1 MKKLLIALVVVAI
14 ASVAQAELLATWTF
28 AGGNS
33 TVATESTAANID
45 KVTFGELTR
54 VNLGTAS
61 TNVNQ
66 FASNN
71 WGTEGNGIS
80 LAVTVASGYEIANS
94 VIGVGGL
101 NGSNTGP
108 GTLQWSLGYTGGTS
122 YGTDVDGTWTVAY
135 NSGSSVTT
143 PIAVGTIGAG
153 ANTLFLRSTGGQ
165 VATPTGTPA
174 TAGSA
179 RLLGTMTMDGDIQST
194 AAIPEPATM
203 GLLGL
208 GALALAL
215 RRKMSK

>member
-45 KVTFGELTR
+45 QVTFGELTR
-54 VNLGTAS
+54 VNLGTSSSSA
-61 TNVNQ
+61 NQ

-80 LAVTVASGYEIANS
+80 LAVTVNAGYEIAGAT
-94 VIGVGGL
+94 IGVGGL

-108 GTLQWSLGYTGGTS
+108 GTLQWSLN
-122 YGTDVDGTWTVAY
+122 GTDVGTPWTVAY
-135 NSGSSVTT
+135 SSGSSVRD
-143 PIAVGTIGAG
+143 PVAVGTIGAG

-165 VATPTGTPA
+165 VGTPTGTPA

-179 RLLGTMTMDGDIQST
+179 RLLNNLTMDGTIQQ
-194 AAIPEPATM
+194 APIPEPATM

>member
-28 AGGNS
+28 ADGAS
-33 TVATESTAANID
+33 TVAKNAFAANID

-61 TNVNQ
+61 TKADQ
-66 FASNN
+66 FAANN
-71 WGTEGNGIS
+71 WGVEGNGIS
-80 LAVTVASGYEIANS
+80 LAVTVNAGFEIAGAT
-94 VIGVGGL
+94 IGVGGL

-108 GTLQWSLGYTGGTS
+108 GTLQWSLNGS
-122 YGTDVDGTWTVAY
+122 DVGGTWTVAY
-135 NSGSSVTT
+135 NSGKSVTT
-143 PIAVGTIGAG
+143 PIQVGTIGAG

-165 VATPTGTPA
+165 IGTPTGTPQ

-179 RLLGTMTMDGDIQST
+179 RLLDNLTMSGTIQPV
-194 AAIPEPATM
+194 PEPATM

>member
-28 AGGNS
+28 TNGAS
-33 TVATESTAANID
+33 TVATETSAANID

-54 VNLGTAS
+54 VNLVQSSAS
-61 TNVNQ
+61 AGQ

-71 WGTEGNGIS
+71 WTDPANGIS
-80 LAVTVASGYEIANS
+80 LAVTVNAGYEIAGAT
-94 VIGVGGL
+94 IGVGGL

-108 GTLQWSLGYTGGTS
+108 GTLRWSLN
-122 YGTDVDGTWTVAY
+122 GTDVDGTWTVAY

-143 PIAVGTIGAG
+143 SIQVGTIGAG
-153 ANTLFLRSTGGQ
+153 TNTLFLRSTGGQ
-165 VATPTGTPA
+165 VGGSTATPQ

-179 RLLGTMTMDGDIQST
+179 RLLNNLTMSGDIQ
-194 AAIPEPATM
+194 AVPEPATM

>member
-14 ASVAQAELLATWTF
+14 ASVAQAELLATWSF
-28 AGGNS
+28 DAGASSVSANS
-33 TVATESTAANID
+33 SAVNID

-61 TNVNQ
+61 TKADQ

-71 WGTEGNGIS
+71 WGVEGNGIS
-80 LAVTVASGYEIANS
+80 LAVTVNAGFEIAGAT
-94 VIGVGGL
+94 IGVGGL

-108 GTLQWSLGYTGGTS
+108 GTLQWSLN
-122 YGTDVDGTWTVAY
+122 GTDVGGTWTVAY

-143 PIAVGTIGAG
+143 PIQVGTIGAG

-165 VATPTGTPA
+165 VGTPTGTPA

-179 RLLGTMTMDGDIQST
+179 RLLNNLTMSGDIQP
-194 AAIPEPATM
+194 AIPEPATM

>member
-28 AGGNS
+28 EGGNS

-45 KVTFGELTR
+45 QVTFGELIR

-61 TNVNQ
+61 TSANQ

-71 WGTEGNGIS
+71 WGVEGNGIS
-80 LAVTVASGYEIANS
+80 LDVTVNAGYEIAGAT
-94 VIGVGGL
+94 IGVGGL

-108 GTLQWSLGYTGGTS
+108 GTLQWSLNTVDVGTP
-122 YGTDVDGTWTVAY
+122 WTVAY
-135 NSGSSVTT
+135 SSGSSVAGEV
-143 PIAVGTIGAG
+143 AVGTIGSG
-153 ANTLFLRSTGGQ
+153 VNTLFLRSTGGQ
-165 VATPTGTPA
+165 VGTPTGTPA

-179 RLLGTMTMDGDIQST
+179 RLLNNLTMNGTIQ
-194 AAIPEPATM
+194 AIPEPATM

>member
-28 AGGNS
+28 ANGAS
-33 TVATESTAANID
+33 TVATEAGAANID

-61 TNVNQ
+61 TKADQ
-66 FASNN
+66 FSSNN
-71 WGTEGNGIS
+71 WGVEGNGIS
-80 LAVTVASGYEIANS
+80 LAVTVNADYEIAGAT
-94 VIGVGGL
+94 IGVGGL
-101 NGSNTGP
+101 SGSITGP

-122 YGTDVDGTWTVAY
+122 YGTDVDGTWTVAL
-135 NSGSSVTT
+135 NSGDSVTT
-143 PIAVGTIGAG
+143 SIQVGTIRAG
-153 ANTLFLRSTGGQ
+153 TNTLFLRSTGGQ
-165 VATPTGTPA
+165 IGTPTATPA
-174 TAGSA
+174 TSGSA
-179 RLLGTMTMDGDIQST
+179 RLLNNLTMNGDIQ
-194 AAIPEPATM
+194 AVPEPATM

>member
-28 AGGNS
+28 TDGAS
-33 TVATESTAANID
+33 TVATEAGAANID
-45 KVTFGELTR
+45 QVTFGELTR

-61 TNVNQ
+61 TKADQ
-66 FASNN
+66 FSANN
-71 WGTEGNGIS
+71 WTAAANGIS
-80 LAVTVASGYEIANS
+80 LAVTVNAGYEIADAT
-94 VIGVGGL
+94 IGVGGL

-108 GTLQWSLGYTGGTS
+108 GTLQWSLNGS
-122 YGTDVDGTWTVAY
+122 DVGGTWTVAY

-153 ANTLFLRSTGGQ
+153 TNTLFLRSTGGQ
-165 VATPTGTPA
+165 VATPTATPA
-174 TAGSA
+174 TGGSA
-179 RLLGTMTMDGDIQST
+179 RLLNNLTMAGTIQS
-194 AAIPEPATM
+194 APPIPEPATM

>member
-1 MKKLLIALVVVAI
+1 MVVAI

-28 AGGNS
+28 ANGAS
-33 TVATESTAANID
+33 TVATEAGAANID
-45 KVTFGELTR
+45 QVTFGELTR

-61 TNVNQ
+61 MAADQ
-66 FASNN
+66 FAANN
-71 WGTEGNGIS
+71 WMAAANGIS
-80 LAVTVASGYEIANS
+80 LAVTVNAGYEIAGAT
-94 VIGVGGL
+94 IGVGGL

-108 GTLQWSLGYTGGTS
+108 DTLQWSLNGS
-122 YGTDVDGTWTVAY
+122 DVGGTWTVAY
-135 NSGSSVTT
+135 NSGNSVTT
-143 PIAVGTIGAG
+143 PIQVGTIGAG

-165 VATPTGTPA
+165 VGTPTGTPA

-179 RLLGTMTMDGDIQST
+179 RLLDSLTMDGTIQSAT
-194 AAIPEPATM
+194 PIPEPATM

>member
-28 AGGNS
+28 DAGAS
-33 TVATESTAANID
+33 TVAENALAANIGQ
-45 KVTFGELTR
+45 VTFGELTR
-54 VNLGTAS
+54 VNLGQSSAS
-61 TNVNQ
+61 AGQ

-71 WGTEGNGIS
+71 WGEAGNGIS
-80 LAVTVASGYEIANS
+80 LAVTVNAGYEIAGAT
-94 VIGVGGL
+94 IGVGGL

-108 GTLQWSLGYTGGTS
+108 GTLQWSLN
-122 YGTDVDGTWTVAY
+122 GTDVDGTWTVAY

-153 ANTLFLRSTGGQ
+153 TNTLFLRSTGGQ

-179 RLLGTMTMDGDIQST
+179 RLLNNLTMDGTIQ
-194 AAIPEPATM
+194 APIPEPATM

>member
-1 MKKLLIALVVVAI
+1 MKKLLIALAILAI

-28 AGGNS
+28 ADGAS
-33 TVATESTAANID
+33 TVATEAGAANIGQ
-45 KVTFGELTR
+45 VTFGELTR
-54 VNLGTAS
+54 VTLGTSGVAA
-61 TNVNQ
+61 NQ

-71 WGTEGNGIS
+71 WGVEGNGIS

-108 GTLQWSLGYTGGTS
+108 GTLQWSLNTVDVGTP
-122 YGTDVDGTWTVAY
+122 WTVAY
-135 NSGSSVTT
+135 SSGNSVAGEV
-143 PIAVGTIGAG
+143 AVGTIGSG

-174 TAGSA
+174 AAGSA
-179 RLLGTMTMDGDIQST
+179 RLLGTMTMGGDIQST

-203 GLLGL
+203 SLLGL
-208 GALALAL
+208 GALAMVL
-215 RRKMSK
+215 RRKLRK

>member
-1 MKKLLIALVVVAI
+1 MKKLLIALAILAI

-28 AGGNS
+28 ADGASSVSENS
-33 TVATESTAANID
+33 SAANIGQ
-45 KVTFGELTR
+45 VTFGELTR
-54 VNLGTAS
+54 VGLGTAS
-61 TNVNQ
+61 TSASQ

-71 WGTEGNGIS
+71 WGVEGSGIS

-108 GTLQWSLGYTGGTS
+108 GTLQWSLN
-122 YGTDVDGTWTVAY
+122 GTDVGTPWTVAY
-135 NSGSSVTT
+135 SSGNSVAGEV
-143 PIAVGTIGAG
+143 AVGTIGSG

-179 RLLGTMTMDGDIQST
+179 RLLGSMTMGGTIQSV
-194 AAIPEPATM
+194 PEPATM
-203 GLLGL
+203 SLLGL
-208 GALALAL
+208 GALAMVL
-215 RRKMSK
+215 RRKMKK